1 MFVHMS
7 ICLWRLIIIIFGIS
21 SISLLPHS
29 PYSSFPFLIP
39 IAIVLFAFYVPRLPS
54 ISMLVRRVLHRL
66 RP

>member
-21 SISLLPHS
+21 SIPHS
-29 PYSSFPFLIP
+29 PFPFPFLIP
-39 IAIVLFAFYVPRLPS
+39 IAIVLFDFYVPRLLS
-54 ISMLVRRVLHRL
+54 ISMLVRLTLRRL